1 MSIINYTDIDETFPV
16 QGKDNPSQG
25 FRTNFNVI
33 KNSLQQ
39 AKIEIEEIQV
49 AIENNSLQGIQG
61 IQGIT
66 GSSGEGT
73 QGIQGIQGIIGS
85 SGEGTQGIQ
94 GIQGRQGTQGI
105 QGIQGRQGVQGIT
118 GTNYNSS
125 IVNLGNINSG
135 NNISLNPLTSGTRIY
150 VANLVSNGN
159 NILIS
164 PLGVTEYG
172 ECLLLLT
179 SNVDGSNAI
188 TVNEA
193 GITVKW
199 INGDSSPISPLL
211 DETIGLYVQS
221 IAGTILLSKST
232 WF

>member
-1 MSIINYTDIDETFPV
+1 M
-16 QGKDNPSQG
+16 
-25 FRTNFNVI
+25 
-33 KNSLQQ
+33 
-39 AKIEIEEIQV
+39 
-49 AIENNSLQGIQG
+49 
-61 IQGIT
+61 
-66 GSSGEGT
+66 
-73 QGIQGIQGIIGS
+73 
-85 SGEGTQGIQ
+85 
-94 GIQGRQGTQGI
+94 
-105 QGIQGRQGVQGIT
+105 
-118 GTNYNSS
+118 
-125 IVNLGNINSG
+125 
-135 NNISLNPLTSGTRIY
+135 
-150 VANLVSNGN
+150 VSNGN

-179 SNVDGSNAI
+179 SNADGSNAI